1 MVGLKDLLLGADE
14 TTTINVKGID
24 EPLEVRKLNIKE
36 ERHYRRIINK
46 SLGKVSTTEKNGFKG
61 RGQEAKAELDI
72 AVTGDAEFDANI
84 YLVKTSFSI
93 HGEDLKDV
101 DIETQL
107 PSDIFNNIVTEL
119 KILNNLSDEERNV
132 EDDIKKQ

>member
-72 AVTGDAEFDANI
+72 AVTSDAEFDANI

-107 PSDIFNNIVTEL
+107 PSDTFNNIVDEL
-119 KILNNLSDEERNV
+119 KKLNNLDDNKNV
-132 EDDIKKQ
+132 EQEIKKQ